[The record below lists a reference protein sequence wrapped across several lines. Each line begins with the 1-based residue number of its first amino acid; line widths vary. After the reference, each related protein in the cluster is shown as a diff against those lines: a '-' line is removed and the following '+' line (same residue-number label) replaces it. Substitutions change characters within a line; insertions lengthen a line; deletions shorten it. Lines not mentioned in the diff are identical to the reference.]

1 MKKQKLVIVLTKGN
15 NNDVSSVAFAIA
27 NAALGKGM
35 EVGIFLTSEGVDLSR
50 KNGSEFTHIHP
61 FKSLKELIESFIK
74 DGGTL
79 WTCSPC
85 FNHRGLNAEE
95 TYKGSEIVGSGPM
108 LDWIAEGAQ
117 TLSF

>member
-1 MKKQKLVIVLTKGN
+1 MKTQKLVIVLTKGI
-15 NNDVSSVAFAIA
+15 NNDVSSVAFTIA
-27 NAALGKGM
+27 NAALGKEM

-50 KNGSEFTHIHP
+50 ETGSEFTHVHP
-61 FKSLKELIESFIK
+61 FKKLKELIESYIK
-74 DGGTL
+74 NGGIL

-95 TYKGSEIVGSGPM
+95 IYKGSEIVGAGPM
-108 LDWIAEGAQ
+108 LDWIAEGAR